1 MNAVIQFVEAYG
13 LWVAFFAVLLDQGG
27 LPIPS
32 YAVVIVTAAM
42 AANSHESIPALIL
55 VALLAVL
62 IADVIWFYGGRRYG
76 GRLLRLVCRL
86 SLSPDSCVNL
96 TRRTYARFG
105 APSLILAKYVP
116 GFSAVATTLAG
127 EAGTSLRRFVLFDT
141 LGAALWV
148 LGAVALGVVFN
159 DAVEALLDRL
169 ETLGHVATALL
180 LGGFAL
186 YLAARWWQRRQF
198 MIRIRMA
205 RITPDELHQLLASP
219 TPPIVLDV
227 RIPAT
232 RAREGWIPGS
242 IAVTPTDEHNS
253 DQSLQIVV
261 YCDCPNDASAAVAA
275 RRLQER
281 GFMHVRPLA
290 GGFDSWRDRGLPIQ
304 GPLSS

>member
-1 MNAVIQFVEAYG
+1 MRRVFSLQAYAFVIAMLAVPLVRAPALQAQAATLNGVVTSESGQPLENANAFITE
-13 LWVAFFAVLLDQGG
+13 LNISVATNTQGR
-27 LPIPS
+27 
-32 YAVVIVTAAM
+32 YNIV
-42 AANSHESIPALIL
+42 IPAER
-55 VALLAVL
+55 VRNQTVM
-62 IADVIWFYGGRRYG
+62 
-76 GRLLRLVCRL
+76 LRVR
-86 SLSPDSCVNL
+86 
-96 TRRTYARFG
+96 A
-105 APSLILAKYVP
+105 I
-116 GFSAVATTLAG
+116 
-127 EAGTSLRRFVLFDT
+127 
-141 LGAALWV
+141 
-148 LGAVALGVVFN
+148 
-159 DAVEALLDRL
+159 
-169 ETLGHVATALL
+169 GHLATALL

-186 YLAARWWQRRQF
+186 YLAVRWWQRRQF

-205 RITPDELHQLLASP
+205 RITPDELHQLLSSS

-253 DQSLQIVV
+253 DRSLQIVV